1 MNGILDPRVLK
12 SAIAEVERPA
22 VYLHCAITLAS
33 GRVLGAETFRLV
45 RIQGQEKISEPFEF
59 QLELHGNTD
68 YRQPPLSFD
77 ALMGRPVTFA
87 VQLPVAGETDADDR
101 GWADVQFSKALGGEA
116 AKNLSLF
123 NGIVAGLAMEQPGVY
138 KLTVKPALYRLTLTN
153 HYRILN
159 QMSVAKA
166 IATVLGEHDIR
177 CDLKSVLADDNLA
190 SSRIQDWLQAGESD
204 FDFIRRLMGKAH
216 LYYYFQHSGNG
227 HVLTFSNQAKY
238 LALPLERP
246 LRYTYTGADEL
257 GQTQA
262 DVVSQ
267 YSIRQNLVSSGVKSV
282 FATTQETWQQA
293 TIPVFQTYADN
304 SAGDVGSQPFRLF
317 RLYQYGGSKLE
328 VHDHTTAASQA
339 LAATG
344 LQFSGASFC
353 PLFRT
358 GYQFQVQEEMAVGTA
373 PQPVCPS
380 IDGRSFVLTSVQH
393 EASLDGKYSNQFE
406 ATDTAALVTPF
417 SLQETQQGAVLAKV
431 VGNGSDESAP
441 SDWRYYPKTVFDLK
455 LMPMEDKLS
464 STPRPSLRARG
475 VLVQFATDNAADS
488 TAAPVWV
495 KLAAHMQT
503 VPEIGVTV
511 LVSRANDESE
521 LPEIQSI
528 VHNNGN
534 KVVVPGGWTASTFV
548 GNSYNTHYGDGT
560 SIRYGWKSPV
570 DLDEAVGIVSR
581 QYATGQYRD
590 ASYSKG
596 GGYSYSSADAGK
608 DGLLSRSDSYGS
620 TYSTHHGAMSQNT
633 SVLDNTDSNSTV
645 NGTATSVSK
654 NNIVHNTSS
663 TNIQT
668 SSNTIGSTTST
679 DLIGSTSTTSA
690 IGMSTGLHAV
700 AVSRN
705 VGATGMN
712 TSFSAT
718 GTSQVMNMEGSSS
731 SLSMTGTRSGISL
744 LGSGSDLSLV
754 GSQNSISAV
763 GSRSS
768 MEAVGA
774 SSTMSMAG
782 ATDHMGLT
790 GSVSAM
796 SLTGANTSMSLT
808 GSTSSMNIVGS
819 TNDLSVVGS
828 SSRINVAGSTTEIG
842 VVGSST
848 SVNVVGSHTSI
859 KVTGSGLSL
868 NAAAPQTE
876 INLRMSGINIVASI
890 EITL

>member
-1 MNGILDPRVLK
+1 MNGVLDPELLQT
-12 SAIAEVERPA
+12 AIAEVERPA
-22 VYLHCAITLAS
+22 VYLHSAITLAS

-68 YRQPPLSFD
+68 YRQPSLGFD
-77 ALMGRPVTFA
+77 QLMGRPVTFA
-87 VQLPVAGETDADDR
+87 VQLPVPGETDADDR

-116 AKNLSLF
+116 ARNLSLF

-138 KLTVKPALYRLTLTN
+138 RLTVKPALYRLTLTN
-153 HYRILN
+153 HYRIFN

-166 IATVLGEHDIR
+166 IATVLGEHDISH
-177 CDLKSVLADDNLA
+177 DLKSVLADDNLA

-227 HVLTFSNQAKY
+227 HVVTFSNQAKY
-238 LALPLERP
+238 LKLPLERA

-282 FATTQETWQQA
+282 FATTQETWQQS
-293 TIPVFQTYADN
+293 TIPVFQTYAD
-304 SAGDVGSQPFRLF
+304 SSPGDVGSQPFRLF

-328 VHDHTTAASQA
+328 VHDHTTAATQA

-353 PLFRT
+353 SLFRT
-358 GYQFQVQEEMAVGTA
+358 GYQFQVHEEMAAGTA

-380 IDGRSFVLTSVQH
+380 IDGHWFVLTSVQH

-417 SLQETQQGAVLAKV
+417 SIQETQQGAVLAKV
-431 VGNGSDESAP
+431 VGNGSEDSAP

-455 LMPMEDKLS
+455 LMPMEDKLAGG
-464 STPRPSLRARG
+464 PRPNLRARG
-475 VLVQFATDNAADS
+475 VLVQFATDSGA
-488 TAAPVWV
+488 AAPVWV

-511 LVSRANDESE
+511 LVTRANDESE

-570 DLDEAVGIVSR
+570 DLDEAIGIVSQ
-581 QYATGQYRD
+581 QYGSGQYRD

-596 GGYSYSSADAGK
+596 GGYSYSTADAGK
-608 DGLLSRSDSYGS
+608 DGLLSRSDAYGS
-620 TYSTHHGAMSQNT
+620 TYSTHHGAISQST
-633 SVLDNTDSNSTV
+633 SVFDNTDSNSTV

-654 NNIVHNTSS
+654 HNIVNNTSS

-679 DLIGSTSTTSA
+679 DLIGSTNSTSA
-690 IGMSTGLHAV
+690 IGLSSSLHAV
-700 AVSRN
+700 AVSRS
-705 VGATGMN
+705 VGATGMH

-718 GTSQVMNMEGSSS
+718 GSSRVMNMEGSTS
-731 SLSMTGTRSGISL
+731 SLSMTGSRSGMSL
-744 LGSGSDLSLV
+744 LGSGSELSLV

-768 MEAVGA
+768 MDAVGS
-774 SSTMSMAG
+774 SSTMSMVG
-782 ATDHMGLT
+782 ATEHMGLT
-790 GSVSAM
+790 GSTSAM
-796 SLTGANTSMSLT
+796 SLTGANTAMSLT

-819 TNDLSVVGS
+819 SNDLSVVGS

-848 SVNVVGSHTSI
+848 SINMVGSHTSI